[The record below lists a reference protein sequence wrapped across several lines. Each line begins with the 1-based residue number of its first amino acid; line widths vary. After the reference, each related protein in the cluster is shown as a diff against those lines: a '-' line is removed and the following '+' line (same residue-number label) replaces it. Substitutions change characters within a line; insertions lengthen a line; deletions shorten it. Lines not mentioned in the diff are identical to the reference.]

1 MVMTGLLTM
10 AILVTLMGLLA
21 ARFGVDSRDGRDW
34 HRRPGQWPLH
44 RLDRRAEVRSAVRL
58 RA

>member
-1 MVMTGLLTM
+1 MTGLLTM

-21 ARFGVDSRDGRDW
+21 MRFGVDSRDGRDW
-34 HRRPGQWPLH
+34 HGRPGRWPPH
-44 RLDRRAEVRSAVRL
+44 RPVRRAEVVKAVRL